1 MKKIMIALIA
11 GAMGVAAQAA
21 SVTWKVTGVYGY
33 NDPGGYKDHFYDNY
47 RAYLID
53 TAVFTDQIT
62 ASNYRDAIAKAT
74 ASAGLSRINTYVR
87 AKIADQTLD
96 IGYGVGEGAF
106 VTLVIDNTLGQET
119 SFVVSDQT
127 NPLKV
132 SDKNI
137 LSFSFSS
144 ITYNKEWTPAGVPE
158 PSSAA
163 AKMSDLPEN
172 VAVAPSATEIALRN
186 IFVQTG
192 SEPTSSHLYMRCPWR

>member
-11 GAMGVAAQAA
+11 CAMGVAAQAA

-33 NDPGGYKDHFYDNY
+33 NDPGGWGDQDHFYDNY

-119 SFVVSDQT
+119 SFVVSG
-127 NPLKV
+127 PMSV
-132 SDKNI
+132 STSNT
-137 LSFSFSS
+137 LNFNFSS

-158 PSSAA
+158 PSSAMLLLLGFA
-163 AKMSDLPEN
+163 GL
-172 VAVAPSATEIALRN
+172 ALKRRR
-186 IFVQTG
+186 T
-192 SEPTSSHLYMRCPWR
+192 

>member
-1 MKKIMIALIA
+1 MKKIVIALIA

-21 SVTWKVTGVYGY
+21 SVTWKTTNVYGY
-33 NDPGGYKDHFYDNY
+33 NDPGGYLDHFYDNY

-74 ASAGLSRINTYVR
+74 SSAGLSRMVTSLR

-119 SFVVSDQT
+119 SFVVSG
-127 NPLKV
+127 PMSV
-132 SDKNI
+132 STSNT
-137 LSFSFSS
+137 LSFNFSS
-144 ITYNKEWTPAGVPE
+144 ITSGKEWTPSGVPE
-158 PSSAA
+158 PSSAMLLLLGFA
-163 AKMSDLPEN
+163 GL
-172 VAVAPSATEIALRN
+172 ALKRRR
-186 IFVQTG
+186 T
-192 SEPTSSHLYMRCPWR
+192 